1 MYELE
6 KLLEDAGK
14 GDIESIRKLLLF
26 LTDYIPPGIDNM
38 ILLLEEGERSLY
50 LSSEGVK
57 SVMVSRGEFL
67 PFIESHMLSL
77 SIERLKEKDLMA
89 IGKRLDNVLRDLYNV
104 LVRWLDH
111 GFEDHP
117 LFSRAREYVEW
128 FEKRG

>member
-1 MYELE
+1 MV
-6 KLLEDAGK
+6 
-14 GDIESIRKLLLF
+14 LLF
-26 LTDYIPPGIDNM
+26 ED
-38 ILLLEEGERSLY
+38 GERSLY

-77 SIERLKEKDLMA
+77 SIERLKERDLMA
-89 IGKRLDNVLRDLYNV
+89 IGKRLDDILLDLYNV

-111 GFEDHP
+111 GFDDHP
-117 LFSRAREYVEW
+117 LYSKAREYVEW